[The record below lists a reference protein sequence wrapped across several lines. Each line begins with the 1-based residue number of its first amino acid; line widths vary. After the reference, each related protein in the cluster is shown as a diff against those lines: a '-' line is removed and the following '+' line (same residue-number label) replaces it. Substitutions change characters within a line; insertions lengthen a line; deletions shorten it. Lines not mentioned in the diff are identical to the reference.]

1 MAVTA
6 QTYPAFN
13 ASAIDSAT
21 KETWCQNQ
29 IAVCDEVCRNA
40 TFTALS
46 NYCNPTSLDYSCTCS
61 NGFAPNATLHTL
73 TIPYF
78 ECIYQVQ
85 SCVHA
90 CPRADASCTDLC
102 YSGKPC
108 GAAAHNGSALEVGVP
123 SSSVATDRVRTST
136 MPITSGDAG
145 TPAQPTE
152 NFMLNGAGGSMHGT
166 EGFEGWMALSLVMAM
181 VFSALLFL

>member
-1 MAVTA
+1 MGL
-6 QTYPAFN
+6 FN
-13 ASAIDSAT
+13 ASAIDYAT
-21 KETWCQNQ
+21 KESWCQNQ
-29 IAVCDEVCRNA
+29 IAVCDDICANA
-40 TFTALS
+40 TYTALS
-46 NYCNPTSLDYSCTCS
+46 NSCYPTSLDYSCTCS
-61 NGFAPNATLHTL
+61 NGFAPNATLYSL

-90 CPRADASCTDLC
+90 CPQADGSCTDLC
-102 YSGKPC
+102 YSGMPWC

-123 SSSVATDRVRTST
+123 SSSVGTDRVRTST

-152 NFMLNGAGGSMHGT
+152 NFMLNGAVGGGV
-166 EGFEGWMALSLVMAM
+166 FEGWMALSVVMAM
-181 VFSALLFL
+181 VFSALLFV